1 MSFMAY
7 TANTEKQLGFGEYF
21 FKSEENDWQGREN
34 KYYTLERVRDILFF
48 FPQFY
53 RREMPDE
60 NYFPRI
66 TQGDP
71 ATFSIEWL
79 LLKGWSVF
87 VPKDLL

>member
-1 MSFMAY
+1 
-7 TANTEKQLGFGEYF
+7 
-21 FKSEENDWQGREN
+21 
-34 KYYTLERVRDILFF
+34 
-48 FPQFY
+48 
-53 RREMPDE
+53 MPDE